1 MPERPNGAVLKTVVR
16 KHPGFESLSLRSQV
30 LPQEYGYE
38 VDEGTP
44 ISYLALAV
52 GTPVVASTGTQFG
65 TVQHV
70 LQVPELDMFDGIAVD
85 TKHGLR
91 FVDRDQIT
99 SITTTRV
106 SCALSDEEAAALP
119 PPSGSPV
126 ITPDFWREEGPTL
139 SKKIGR
145 LFGREHWKDV
155 DE

>member
-1 MPERPNGAVLKTVVR
+1 
-16 KHPGFESLSLRSQV
+16 
-30 LPQEYGYE
+30 

-52 GTPVVASTGTQFG
+52 GTPVVASSGTQFG

-70 LQVPELDMFDGIAVD
+70 LQIPELDVFDGIAVD
-85 TKHGLR
+85 TEHGLR
-91 FVDRDQIT
+91 FVDRNQIAD
-99 SITTTRV
+99 ITATQVR
-106 SCALSDEEAAALP
+106 CALTDAEAAALP

-126 ITPDFWREEGPTL
+126 ITPDFWRDEGSSLTA
-139 SKKIGR
+139 KIGR